1 MARSRATTEARDQC
15 ASAGQDQPF
24 SCSSQMKC
32 PALGTTRRAYGKHRC
47 HSREPSRGT
56 KSPCPCQIRTGAPYA
71 RAAARQSRS
80 RSDAIT
86 AFDRNHRGRAPGTP
100 NHAPARRRWESRAPG
115 VRPRSGENIKVVPS
129 SAVARR
135 VGLSVTPVIEQL
147 KKLRAQ
153 GDIRAAHSVGLRT
166 CAFVSV
172 ETGGPAA
179 EAVFVKR
186 RNFSSFRKET
196 QTVPVPATG

>member
-1 MARSRATTEARDQC
+1 M
-15 ASAGQDQPF
+15 
-24 SCSSQMKC
+24 
-32 PALGTTRRAYGKHRC
+32 
-47 HSREPSRGT
+47 
-56 KSPCPCQIRTGAPYA
+56 
-71 RAAARQSRS
+71 
-80 RSDAIT
+80 
-86 AFDRNHRGRAPGTP
+86 
-100 NHAPARRRWESRAPG
+100 
-115 VRPRSGENIKVVPS
+115 
-129 SAVARR
+129 
-135 VGLSVTPVIEQL
+135 TPVIERL